1 MLDNKQCEAFL
12 AVVEMGSFDQ
22 AGKKLCITPSAVT
35 LRVQAL
41 EKELGQLLVIRGKP
55 CNLTTSGQQVFEYL
69 QKNRRLEQNLL
80 HNLMGK
86 SQSDFFKIII
96 ASNADSLAT
105 WLLPTIKDVLIKEK
119 ILLEIMVD
127 DQSHTYSLLE
137 KGIVNACISIE
148 SKPMKGCT
156 AEYLGVMRYKM
167 IATKSFKKKWFPEGI
182 TREALRLA
190 PAVIFNQ
197 KDLLHFDLLVKE
209 FGLSKGSYPF
219 HLIPSSESFVTAI
232 KLGIGYGMVPEF
244 QLNITPNQNEL
255 INLFPELERKVFL
268 YWHHWSHQ
276 PDALKNITNHMII
289 HSKEILC

>member
-12 AVVEMGSFDQ
+12 AVVETGSFDQ

-35 LRVQAL
+35 LRLQAL
-41 EKELGQLLVIRGKP
+41 EKELGQLLIIRGKP

-69 QKNRRLEQNLL
+69 QKNMRLEQNLL

-96 ASNADSLAT
+96 ASNAD
-105 WLLPTIKDVLIKEK
+105 
-119 ILLEIMVD
+119 
-127 DQSHTYSLLE
+127 
-137 KGIVNACISIE
+137 
-148 SKPMKGCT
+148 
-156 AEYLGVMRYKM
+156 
-167 IATKSFKKKWFPEGI
+167 
-182 TREALRLA
+182 ALRLA

-209 FGLSKGSYPF
+209 FGLPKGSYPF

-232 KLGIGYGMVPEF
+232 RLGIGYGMVPEF
-244 QLNITPNQNEL
+244 QLNIHHNQNEL
-255 INLFPELERKVFL
+255 IDLFPELERKVFL

-276 PDALKNITNHMII
+276 PDALKNITNHII
-289 HSKEILC
+289 RHSKEVLR

>member
-1 MLDNKQCEAFL
+1 MLDNRQCEAFL
-12 AVVEMGSFDQ
+12 AVVETGSFDQ

-35 LRVQAL
+35 LRLQAL
-41 EKELGQLLVIRGKP
+41 EKELGQLLIIRGKP

-209 FGLSKGSYPF
+209 FGLPKGSYPF

-244 QLNITPNQNEL
+244 QLNIHHNQNEL
-255 INLFPELERKVFL
+255 IDLFPEVERKVFL

-276 PDALKNITNHMII
+276 PNALKNLTNHII
-289 HSKEILC
+289 RHSKEVLR